1 MNFPSKHSQI
11 TKPKFFQVTS
21 DIKNLSSYSKTCICN
36 RALRTPQEKASRN
49 ILFYLLNI
57 ATNIDWHYSF
67 KQTKLNK
74 GKTQCLWTAGLKAS
88 FFSIIHEQWPIQGEN
103 RILFHLFHFKVD
115 HKRVRE
121 WLQNEEFIGAI
132 KLITRQNKSGRRT
145 THPITEQ
152 KMHEDFRR
160 SSGEGESSKRYW

>member
-1 MNFPSKHSQI
+1 MNFVNFPSRHSQI

-74 GKTQCLWTAGLKAS
+74 GKTRCLRTAGLKAS
-88 FFSIIHEQWPIQGEN
+88 FFSIILQLKSNLPTAFL
-103 RILFHLFHFKVD
+103 ILPTD
-115 HKRVRE
+115 VR
-121 WLQNEEFIGAI
+121 
-132 KLITRQNKSGRRT
+132 T
-145 THPITEQ
+145 
-152 KMHEDFRR
+152 
-160 SSGEGESSKRYW
+160 SSLHCKNYWVLKNQMF